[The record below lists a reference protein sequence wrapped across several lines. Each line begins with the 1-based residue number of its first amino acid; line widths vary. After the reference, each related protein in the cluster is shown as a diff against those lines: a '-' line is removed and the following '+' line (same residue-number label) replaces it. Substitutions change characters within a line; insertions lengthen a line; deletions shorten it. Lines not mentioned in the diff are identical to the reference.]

1 MLRRKARLTANKV
14 KVCKVCGHK
23 YEAWSAARALNRF
36 CGPVC
41 AAKFGQAK
49 RDEERAKA
57 RRLANRQAR
66 EALKTRGDWVREAQ
80 SAVNSYVRE
89 RDYGR
94 ACISCHSLP
103 PETSTLTIQAFD
115 AGHYRSRGAAP
126 HLRFHLLNIHSQCK
140 QCNRDLS
147 GNVVEMR
154 KGMVARLGEDR
165 VQAIEH
171 DDTPRQYS
179 VDDLKRIKRIFAK
192 RAKQYRKRRGG

>member
-1 MLRRKARLTANKV
+1 MLKRKARLTANKV
-14 KVCKVCGHK
+14 KVCKVCGHN

-57 RRLANRQAR
+57 RRLANRKAR

-80 SAVNSYVRE
+80 AAVNAYVRE
-89 RDYGR
+89 RDYGEPCR
-94 ACISCHSLP
+94 ACGT
-103 PETSTLTIQAFD
+103 TSENQSITGSSWD
-115 AGHYRSRGAAP
+115 AAHYRSRGAAP
-126 HLRFHLLNIHSQCK
+126 HLRFHLLNIWKCCTR
-140 QCNRDLS
+140 CNRELS
-147 GNVVEMR
+147 GNVVELR

-179 VDDLKRIKRIFAK
+179 IDDLKRIKRIFAK